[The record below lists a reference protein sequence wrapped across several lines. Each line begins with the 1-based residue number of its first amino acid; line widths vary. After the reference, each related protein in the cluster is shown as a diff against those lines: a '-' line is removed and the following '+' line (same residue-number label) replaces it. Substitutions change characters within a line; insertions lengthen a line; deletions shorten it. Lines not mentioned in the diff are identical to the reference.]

1 MKKSWFYLA
10 LTAAVVI
17 GMIIGYSIGYNK
29 YSHSEIKENPHKVV
43 KMGVVLP
50 LDGNSAKLGE
60 PKKRA
65 FEIAMEQYNAQEKKL
80 EVLFQDSQGNANG
93 GVSAFNNL
101 LLNKD
106 IDCYYID
113 LTPIVNACVPLI
125 NEKKVIT
132 FAGSA
137 EPEITERSDYLFR
150 IFAGG
155 EQEIELMVDYLHQDS
170 INKVFILHTNE
181 LYGINACKYFESKYT
196 SDGGMIVGK
205 DEYPM
210 NNGDFKSQLMKAKAA
225 QPEKI
230 ILLGYGNEYP
240 VLFRQ
245 AAEFGLSPDVFVCN
259 LGGSNKAVMELP
271 ADLTE
276 GVTIIGPRFS
286 YLLENEMLEPEMK
299 SFVDKYRAKFN
310 ENPDFRAAYAYDMVM
325 IYMGICGNESK
336 TQQQIIDTLLSIKN
350 FSGAS
355 GTISFKEN
363 GDTETDLI
371 TARYENGRITL
382 LSNND

>member
-1 MKKSWFYLA
+1 MKKSLFYLA
-10 LTAAVVI
+10 LTTALVI
-17 GMIIGYSIGYNK
+17 GLITGYCIGYHK
-29 YSHSEIKENPHKVV
+29 YSHTPIKENSHKVL

-50 LDGNSAKLGE
+50 LNGNSAKLGE

-65 FEIAMEQYNAQEKKL
+65 FEIAMDQYNAQEKKL
-80 EVLFQDSQGNANG
+80 EVLFQDSDGNANG
-93 GVSAFNNL
+93 GVSAFKNL

-137 EPEITERSDYLFR
+137 EPEINERSDYLFR

-155 EQEIELMVDYLHQDS
+155 EQEIELMVDYLCQDS

-196 SDGGMIVGK
+196 SNGGTIVGK

-210 NNGDFKSQLMKAKAA
+210 NNGDFKSQLMKAKSV
-225 QPEKI
+225 QPERI

-245 AAEFGLSPDVFVCN
+245 ATEFGMSPDMFVCN
-259 LGGSNKAVMELP
+259 LGGSNKSVMELP

-276 GVTIIGPRFS
+276 GMALIGPRFS
-286 YLLENEMLEPEMK
+286 YLLENDMLEPEMK
-299 SFVDKYRAKFN
+299 SFVDKYRVKYN

-325 IYMGICGNESK
+325 IYMSVSGNETE
-336 TQQQIIDTLLSIKN
+336 TQQQIIDALLSIKN

-371 TARYENGRITL
+371 TARYVNGKITL
-382 LSNND
+382 ISNDE

>member
-1 MKKSWFYLA
+1 MKKTLIIVA
-10 LTAAVVI
+10 LVVI
-17 GMIIGYSIGYNK
+17 AVFGFVLGYNK
-29 YSHSEIKENPHKVV
+29 CSSSNDKEDPHKTV
-43 KMGVVLP
+43 KMGVILP
-50 LDGNSAKLGE
+50 LNGNSAKLGE

-65 FEIAMEQYNAQEKKL
+65 FEIAMEQYNGQEKKL
-80 EVLFQDSQGNANG
+80 EVLFQDSQGTANG
-93 GVSAFNNL
+93 GVSAFNSL

-113 LTPIVNACVPLI
+113 LTPIVNACVPTI

-155 EQEIELMVDYLHQDS
+155 EQEIELMVDYLRKDS

-196 SDGGMIVGK
+196 SNGGTIVGK

-210 NNGDFKSQLMKAKAA
+210 NNGDFKSQLMKAKAV
-225 QPEKI
+225 QPDRI
-230 ILLGYGNEYP
+230 VLLGYGNEYP

-245 AAEFGLSPDVFVCN
+245 ATEFGMRPDMFVCN
-259 LGGSNKAVMELP
+259 LGGSNKSVMELP
-271 ADLTE
+271 AELTE
-276 GVTIIGPRFS
+276 GVAFIGPRFS
-286 YLLENEMLEPEMK
+286 YLLENDMLEPEMK
-299 SFVDKYRAKFN
+299 SFVDKYRAKYN

-325 IYMGICGNESK
+325 IFMDVCGNESK
-336 TQQQIIDTLLSIKN
+336 TQQQIIDALLSIKD

-355 GTISFKEN
+355 GTISFKKN

-371 TARYENGRITL
+371 TARYESGIITL
-382 LSNND
+382 ISNNE

>member
-1 MKKSWFYLA
+1 MKKSLFYLILAAA
-10 LTAAVVI
+10 LVI
-17 GMIIGYSIGYNK
+17 GLVIGYSIGYYK
-29 YSHSEIKENPHKVV
+29 YSNSPIKENTQKVV

-50 LDGNSAKLGE
+50 LNGNSAKLGE

-93 GVSAFNNL
+93 GVAAFNNL

-137 EPEITERSDYLFR
+137 EPEITEQSDYLFR

-155 EQEIELMVDYLHQDS
+155 EQEIELMVNYLHQNL
-170 INKVFILHTNE
+170 INKVFIMHTNE
-181 LYGINACKYFESKYT
+181 LYGINACNYFESKYT
-196 SDGGMIVGK
+196 SIGGTIVGK

-225 QPEKI
+225 QPERV

-245 AAEFGLSPDVFVCN
+245 ATEFGMNPNMFVCN
-259 LGGSNKAVMELP
+259 LGGSNKSVMELP
-271 ADLTE
+271 SDLIE
-276 GVTIIGPRFS
+276 GMTIIGPRFS
-286 YLLENEMLEPEMK
+286 YLLENDMLEPEMK
-299 SFVDKYRAKFN
+299 SFVDKYRVKFN

-336 TQQQIIDTLLSIKN
+336 TQQQIIDELLSIKS

-355 GTISFKEN
+355 GAISFKEN

-371 TARYENGRITL
+371 IARYENGKITL
-382 LSNND
+382 ISNDE